1 MVLNDEATITDT
13 APALVPDDSRYSG
26 FIREW
31 RDEGRGFGKIY
42 ARLPETQK
50 GENFFFHMSSVSNA
64 RALAKG
70 VKVHFDIAPIR
81 NGKHRRAVNVEV
93 VG

>member
-1 MVLNDEATITDT
+1 MSEKQ
-13 APALVPDDSRYSG
+13 SRGEPMPPKASG
-26 FIREW
+26 VGRHRGYVREW

-42 ARLPETQK
+42 GRLDAAER
-50 GENFFFHMSSVSNA
+50 GENFFFHMSSVKNP

-70 VKVHFDIAPIR
+70 VKVSFDISPVQS
-81 NGKHRRAVNVEV
+81 GTHRRAVNVEV